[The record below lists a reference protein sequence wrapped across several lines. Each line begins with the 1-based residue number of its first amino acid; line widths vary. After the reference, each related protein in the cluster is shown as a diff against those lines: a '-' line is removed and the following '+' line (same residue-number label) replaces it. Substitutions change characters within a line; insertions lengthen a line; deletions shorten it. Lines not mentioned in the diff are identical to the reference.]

1 LVFSPL
7 FLFSFVLSVYRPT
20 ASNKPLDL
28 FKLVIVKYQRILKG
42 QSRQTDN
49 IGYPRL
55 RKTKQKRRSV
65 FEWSPLR
72 QLSLIYWQKN
82 GQHNGQRKKGQKD
95 KQRSTK
101 HTHKTKHRVI
111 RTNSVTPEWLAFP
124 APLLAPIVL
133 LMIKKNVINHARKE
147 CRT

>member
-1 LVFSPL
+1 
-7 FLFSFVLSVYRPT
+7 LSVYRPT

-42 QSRQTDN
+42 QSRHTDN

-95 KQRSTK
+95 KINQSINQSIIYNFTFF
-101 HTHKTKHRVI
+101 
-111 RTNSVTPEWLAFP
+111 L
-124 APLLAPIVL
+124 
-133 LMIKKNVINHARKE
+133 NVQAEMVYGVQTLSHNVVSP
-147 CRT
+147 